1 MGVIRN
7 NVVPSQIQIF
17 TCLDPPPE
25 GRKIIEETC
34 KIHMAPLI
42 RRTCNG

>member
-34 KIHMAPLI
+34 KYGSTNKKDM
-42 RRTCNG
+42 